1 MTADAMS
8 GQRSDSPGVIAFPP
22 LLYGGT
28 LAVGLILHFFVPVRP
43 LPSLPARL
51 LGAVL
56 LVGGGAL
63 VKWGV
68 NSMRRAG
75 TNVRP
80 DQPATTIV
88 VDGPFRFTRNPLY
101 LGLTGLYA
109 GVALLVDALWP
120 LVLLVPLLVIVKWG
134 VIHREERY
142 LEAKFGET
150 YRLYKARVRRW
161 F

>member
-1 MTADAMS
+1 
-8 GQRSDSPGVIAFPP
+8 
-22 LLYGGT
+22 
-28 LAVGLILHFFVPVRP
+28 
-43 LPSLPARL
+43 
-51 LGAVL
+51 
-56 LVGGGAL
+56 
-63 VKWGV
+63 
-68 NSMRRAG
+68 MRRAG

-80 DQPATTIV
+80 DQPATAIV

-120 LVLLVPLLVIVKWG
+120 LLLLVPLLVIVKWG

-161 F
+161 L